1 VTSAGAAP
9 RRSTPS
15 ASAAGPP
22 GAREMD
28 QESKREAWLLA
39 SGMIL
44 VPLVAA
50 IAVFSQMLLQ

>member
-1 VTSAGAAP
+1 
-9 RRSTPS
+9 
-15 ASAAGPP
+15 
-22 GAREMD
+22 MD

-50 IAVFSQMLLQ
+50 LAVVFSQILSAP

>member
-1 VTSAGAAP
+1 
-9 RRSTPS
+9 
-15 ASAAGPP
+15 
-22 GAREMD
+22 MD

-50 IAVFSQMLLQ
+50 IAVFSQMSLQ